1 MKDLYQHEVICPTY
15 YDKTLKKEVSK
26 LIAAGDLLYESTLF
40 SKPEQSYLNYVLNKS
55 EFSNG
60 MDLRNKYIHDTNS
73 LNENIQHMDY
83 ITLLKIMVLIIIKI
97 NEELRAR
104 TELYCDESDFSV

>member
-1 MKDLYQHEVICPTY
+1 
-15 YDKTLKKEVSK
+15 
-26 LIAAGDLLYESTLF
+26 
-40 SKPEQSYLNYVLNKS
+40 
-55 EFSNG
+55 

-104 TELYCDESDFSV
+104 TELYCGESDFSV